1 LPLLKEALLKDG
13 NLKEMTD
20 LIWEA
25 EYYLNQG
32 SYHLA
37 IDLAQERLEMYPG
50 DVEARVILG
59 YAWFKLEELDRALNI
74 LRGLEDDFQRWSYVF
89 RYMGDIYQ
97 KKGLLAEAR
106 KSYHQFR
113 MLNPEESLELKLSEG
128 TAPAGGP
135 AALQSE
141 EDEPLPGETDISR
154 VSQEFRTLTLAD
166 LCIEQGHFEQARN
179 ILEEILSKDP
189 GNERV
194 RQKLGNL
201 KNLIPARPGSHRP
214 EGDGGEV
221 IRELNRWLQNL
232 EKVRNHGA

>member
-1 LPLLKEALLKDG
+1 MKDG
-13 NLKEMTD
+13 NLKDMPD

-59 YAWFKLEELDRALNI
+59 YGWFKLGELDRALNI
-74 LRGLEDDFQRWSYVF
+74 LRGLEEDFQRWSYVF

-106 KSYHQFR
+106 KAYQQFR
-113 MLNPEESLELKLSEG
+113 TLNPEESLALELSEG
-128 TAPAGGP
+128 VASGRDTAAVRRK
-135 AALQSE
+135 
-141 EDEPLPGETDISR
+141 EDEASPEETDISR
-154 VSQEFRTLTLAD
+154 VSPEFRTLTLAD
-166 LCIEQGHFEQARN
+166 LCIEQGHFDQARN

-189 GNERV
+189 GNEKV
-194 RQKLGNL
+194 RQKLGSL
-201 KNLIPARPGSHRP
+201 KNLLSARIESHHS
-214 EGDGGEV
+214 EENQEEV
-221 IRELNRWLQNL
+221 VRELNRWLKNL
-232 EKVRNHGA
+232 ERTRGRGA

>member
-1 LPLLKEALLKDG
+1 MKDG

-59 YAWFKLEELDRALNI
+59 YAWFKLGELDRALNI

-113 MLNPEESLELKLSEG
+113 MLNPEESIALKLSEG
-128 TAPAGGP
+128 AAPGGD
-135 AALQSE
+135 AAAPHSR
-141 EDEPLPGETDISR
+141 EDEALPGEKDISR
-154 VSQEFRTLTLAD
+154 VSPEFRTLTLAD

-189 GNERV
+189 GNEKV
-194 RQKLGNL
+194 RQKLGSL
-201 KNLIPARPGSHRP
+201 KNLLSARLESRQP
-214 EGDGGEV
+214 EEEGGEA

-232 EKVRNHGA
+232 ERTRTHGA

>member
-1 LPLLKEALLKDG
+1 MKDG

-59 YAWFKLEELDRALNI
+59 YAWFKLGELERALNI
-74 LRGLEDDFQRWSYVF
+74 LRGLEEDFQRWSYVF

-106 KSYHQFR
+106 KSYQQFR
-113 MLNPEESLELKLSEG
+113 TLNPEESLALKLSEG
-128 TAPAGGP
+128 VAPGRG
-135 AALQSE
+135 AAAAQRK
-141 EDEPLPGETDISR
+141 EDEASFEDTDISR
-154 VSQEFRTLTLAD
+154 VSPEFRTLTLAD
-166 LCIEQGHFEQARN
+166 LCIEQGHFDQARN

-189 GNERV
+189 GNEKV
-194 RQKLGNL
+194 RQKLGSL
-201 KNLIPARPGSHRP
+201 KNLLSARIESRRP
-214 EGDGGEV
+214 EEDRGEV
-221 IRELNRWLQNL
+221 VRELNRWLKNL
-232 EKVRNHGA
+232 TRTTDHGA

>member
-1 LPLLKEALLKDG
+1 LKDG

-59 YAWFKLEELDRALNI
+59 YAWFKLGELDRALNI
-74 LRGLEDDFQRWSYVF
+74 LQGLEEDFQRWSYVF

-106 KSYHQFR
+106 KSYNQFR
-113 MLNPEESLELKLSEG
+113 MLNPEESLALKLSEG
-128 TAPAGGP
+128 VTLPGRD
-135 AALQSE
+135 AAAAQRR
-141 EDEPLPGETDISR
+141 EDETSPEETDISR
-154 VSQEFRTLTLAD
+154 VSPEFRTLTLAD
-166 LCIEQGHFEQARN
+166 LCIEQGHFDQARN

-189 GNERV
+189 GNEKV
-194 RQKLGNL
+194 RQKLGSL
-201 KNLIPARPGSHRP
+201 KNLLSARMESRQP
-214 EGDGGEV
+214 EEDRGEV
-221 IRELNRWLQNL
+221 VRELNRWLQNL
-232 EKVRNHGA
+232 ERTRDHGA

>member
-1 LPLLKEALLKDG
+1 MKDG

-59 YAWFKLEELDRALNI
+59 YAWFKLGELDRALNI
-74 LRGLEDDFQRWSYVF
+74 LRGLEEDFQRWSYVF

-106 KSYHQFR
+106 KSYQLFR
-113 MLNPEESLELKLSEG
+113 TLNPEESLALELSEG
-128 TAPAGGP
+128 VAPGRDA
-135 AALQSE
+135 AALRRK
-141 EDEPLPGETDISR
+141 EDGASPEETDISR
-154 VSQEFRTLTLAD
+154 VSPEFRTLTLAD
-166 LCIEQGHFEQARN
+166 LCIEQGHFDQARN

-189 GNERV
+189 GNEKV
-194 RQKLGNL
+194 RQKLGSL
-201 KNLIPARPGSHRP
+201 KNLLSAKIESRHP
-214 EGDGGEV
+214 EENREEV
-221 IRELNRWLQNL
+221 VRELNRWLKNL
-232 EKVRNHGA
+232 ERTRDHGA

>member
-1 LPLLKEALLKDG
+1 MKNG
-13 NLKEMTD
+13 NLKDMPD

-59 YAWFKLEELDRALNI
+59 YAWFKLGELDRALNI
-74 LRGLEDDFQRWSYVF
+74 LRGLEEDFQRWSYVF

-106 KSYHQFR
+106 KAYQQFR
-113 MLNPEESLELKLSEG
+113 TLNPEESLALELSEG
-128 TAPAGGP
+128 VASGRDTAAVRRK
-135 AALQSE
+135 
-141 EDEPLPGETDISR
+141 EDEASPEETDISR
-154 VSQEFRTLTLAD
+154 VSPEFRTLTLAD
-166 LCIEQGHFEQARN
+166 LCIEQGHFDQARN

-189 GNERV
+189 GNEKV
-194 RQKLGNL
+194 RQKLGSL
-201 KNLIPARPGSHRP
+201 KNLLPARIESRHS
-214 EGDGGEV
+214 EENQEEV
-221 IRELNRWLQNL
+221 VRELNRWLKNL
-232 EKVRNHGA
+232 ERTRGRGA

>member
-1 LPLLKEALLKDG
+1 MKDG

-59 YAWFKLEELDRALNI
+59 YAWFKLGELDRALNI

-113 MLNPEESLELKLSEG
+113 MLNPEESVALKLSEG
-128 TAPAGGP
+128 AAPAGGT
-135 AALQSE
+135 AASQRGD
-141 EDEPLPGETDISR
+141 DEVLPGETDISR
-154 VSQEFRTLTLAD
+154 VSPEFRTLTLAD
-166 LCIEQGHFEQARN
+166 LCIEQGHFQQARN

-189 GNERV
+189 ANEKV
-194 RQKLGNL
+194 RQKLASL
-201 KNLIPARPGSHRP
+201 KTLLSERSESSRP

-221 IRELNRWLQNL
+221 VMRELNRWLQNL
-232 EKVRNHGA
+232 ERMRNHGA

>member
-1 LPLLKEALLKDG
+1 LKNG
-13 NLKEMTD
+13 NLKDMPD

-59 YAWFKLEELDRALNI
+59 YAWFKLGELDRALNI
-74 LRGLEDDFQRWSYVF
+74 LRGLEEDFQRWSYVF

-106 KSYHQFR
+106 KAYQQFR
-113 MLNPEESLELKLSEG
+113 TLNPEESLALELSEG
-128 TAPAGGP
+128 VASGRDTAAVRRK
-135 AALQSE
+135 
-141 EDEPLPGETDISR
+141 EDEASPEETDISR
-154 VSQEFRTLTLAD
+154 VSPEFRTLTLAD
-166 LCIEQGHFEQARN
+166 LCIEQGHFDQARN

-189 GNERV
+189 GNEKV
-194 RQKLGNL
+194 RQKLGSL
-201 KNLIPARPGSHRP
+201 KNLLPARIESRHS
-214 EGDGGEV
+214 EENQEEV
-221 IRELNRWLQNL
+221 VRELNRWLKNL
-232 EKVRNHGA
+232 ERTRGRGA

>member
-1 LPLLKEALLKDG
+1 LKDG

-59 YAWFKLEELDRALNI
+59 YAWFKLGELDRALNI

-113 MLNPEESLELKLSEG
+113 MLNPEESLALKLSEG
-128 TAPAGGP
+128 AAPGGD
-135 AALQSE
+135 AAAPHRR
-141 EDEPLPGETDISR
+141 EDEALPGEKDILR
-154 VSQEFRTLTLAD
+154 VSPEFRTLTLAD

-189 GNERV
+189 GNEKV
-194 RQKLGNL
+194 RQKLGSL
-201 KNLIPARPGSHRP
+201 KNLLSARLESRQP
-214 EGDGGEV
+214 EEEGGEV
-221 IRELNRWLQNL
+221 IRELNRWLLNL
-232 EKVRNHGA
+232 ERTRTHGA